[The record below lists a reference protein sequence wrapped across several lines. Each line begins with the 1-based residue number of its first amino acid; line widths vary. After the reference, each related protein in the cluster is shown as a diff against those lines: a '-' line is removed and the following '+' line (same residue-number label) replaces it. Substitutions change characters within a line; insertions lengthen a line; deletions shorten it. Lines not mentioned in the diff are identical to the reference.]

1 VRLLALL
8 LTGFFLLLGATGCG
22 GRAAK
27 GAPGKTKTPAAAPR
41 PVSGYGKPR
50 MFILSRGVS
59 LAPEAWWGGSPAP
72 VVITFAQGGLAYAPG
87 AVGPR
92 PVPSGARMTVPA
104 GFVLSLPAGTALS
117 PAAGLPRYLP
127 AGNRVTLPP
136 RGRIRTVGGCVLPVP
151 RGVMR
156 CFAVMEGPA
165 YGSSGPVS
173 FSVDLGQLPPSGSWR
188 TGERPPMP
196 PLPGRR

>member
-1 VRLLALL
+1 MRRLALL
-8 LTGFFLLLGATGCG
+8 LTGLLLLLGAAGCD
-22 GRAAK
+22 GRAVK
-27 GAPGKTKTPAAAPR
+27 VAPGKIKAPAAAPK
-41 PVSGYGKPR
+41 PVSGHGQPR
-50 MFILSRGVS
+50 VFILSRGVS

-92 PVPSGARMTVPA
+92 PVPSGAKLTVPA

-117 PAAGLPRYLP
+117 SAAGIPRYLP
-127 AGNRVTLPP
+127 AGDRVTLPP

-173 FSVDLGQLPPSGSWR
+173 FSVGLGQLPPSGSWR
-188 TGERPPMP
+188 IGERPPMP
-196 PLPGRR
+196 SLPGRR